1 MNGQYIYTSA
11 SCGKEGGGGNYNTIA
26 LAATLK
32 IDTVM

>member
-11 SCGKEGGGGNYNTIA
+11 SCGKEGGGNYNTIA